1 MNNYKKLFEQISPG
15 ESDETLVTKV
25 LARKAEL
32 MKENNTKKTTKNIF
46 LRKAV
51 VIPAA
56 AVLTLGTATLTVGA
70 VNNWD
75 YSKAFRGMFAAKYEG
90 NVSVVEQV
98 RDNPAENST
107 VSSPLTSSSIA
118 ESSPTSSS
126 LSESSN
132 IEYVPEKPIGTF
144 DFEKYGKQLGIVL
157 KGDGIT
163 ATLDGMLV
171 YDDLCYIMYTTEAT
185 DELLAKTGGEVPGL
199 RIDFGNFAFKIDGKI
214 AGGMGYKAEPISQNG
229 NTKTGIIE
237 IHYNSVDLAGKTL
250 NIGFLSET
258 HPGDPSTAL
267 INQYVDIPIDFKLSE
282 NIEKELNFKLKTDS
296 FDGVINKIK
305 VSGFKSTLYYS
316 GKTNVS
322 EPEITFKPEAL
333 ENIDRSGN
341 WNEIPYYYVN
351 ENGEHPSDVF
361 GKETDAIGN
370 AVVTLKDG
378 TTVVAKNIGGR
389 THCKDD
395 VLTGEIEL
403 RYTYPIDPADVS
415 SITFGDYTINL

>member
-32 MKENNTKKTTKNIF
+32 MKENNTKKTTKNVF

-90 NVSVVEQV
+90 NVSVSEQV
-98 RDNPAENST
+98 LDNST
-107 VSSPLTSSSIA
+107 VSSPLTSSSI
-118 ESSPTSSS
+118 T
-126 LSESSN
+126 ESSN

-144 DFEKYGKQLGIVL
+144 DFEKYGKSLGIVM

-171 YDDLCYIMYTTEAT
+171 YDDLCYIMYTVEAT

-214 AGGMGYKAEPISQNG
+214 AGGMGYTSETISETA
-229 NTKTGIIE
+229 NTRTGCIE
-237 IHYNSVDLAGKTL
+237 ITYSSVDLAGKTL
-250 NIGFLSET
+250 NIGFVSDANIGGSYTTILNHHE
-258 HPGDPSTAL
+258 
-267 INQYVDIPIDFKLSE
+267 DILIDFELSE
-282 NIEKELNFKLKTDS
+282 NIEKELDLKLKTDS

-305 VSGFKSTLYYS
+305 VSGFRAILSFAGES
-316 GKTNVS
+316 NIP
-322 EPEITFKPEAL
+322 EPIIWADEAAL
-333 ENIDRSGN
+333 EKLNKSGDED
-341 WNEIPYYYVN
+341 WKEMSEAFYKEI
-351 ENGEHPSDVF
+351 GERPGHVLADEIKNF
-361 GKETDAIGN
+361 GN
-370 AVVTLKDG
+370 AVITLKDG
-378 TTVVAKNIGGR
+378 TTVVAKNDGGSSTSR
-389 THCKDD
+389 DGKI
-395 VLTGEIEL
+395 TGEIVL
-403 RYTYPIDPADVS
+403 RYTYPIAPADVS
-415 SITFGDYTINL
+415 SITFGDYTINF

>member
-1 MNNYKKLFEQISPG
+1 MIMNNYKKLFEQISPG

-32 MKENNTKKTTKNIF
+32 MKENDTKKTTKNVF
-46 LRKAV
+46 FRKAV

-98 RDNPAENST
+98 SDNST
-107 VSSPLTSSSIA
+107 TSSSIT
-118 ESSPTSSS
+118 ESAPTSTS
-126 LSESSN
+126 LTESTN

-163 ATLDGMLV
+163 ATLEGMLV

-199 RIDFGNFAFKIDGKI
+199 WIDFANYGVRIDGRI
-214 AGGMGYKAEPISQNG
+214 AGGMGYKTEGISQNQ
-229 NTKTGIIE
+229 NTKTGCIE
-237 IHYNSVDLAGKTL
+237 ISYDSVDLAGKTL
-250 NIGFLSET
+250 NIDFLSET
-258 HPGDPSTAL
+258 ILGNKSTAL
-267 INQYVDIPIDFKLSE
+267 IKQHVDIPIDFNLPE
-282 NIEKELNFKLKTDS
+282 NIEKELSFKLKTDN
-296 FDGVINKIK
+296 FDGEINKVK
-305 VSGFKSTLYYS
+305 VSGLRSVLYFA
-316 GKTNVS
+316 GIET
-322 EPEITFKPEAL
+322 
-333 ENIDRSGN
+333 
-341 WNEIPYYYVN
+341 
-351 ENGEHPSDVF
+351 GEYESYDIN
-361 GKETDAIGN
+361 DAVI
-370 AVVTLKDG
+370 TLKDG
-378 TTVVAKNIGGR
+378 TTVVAKCSGAAGG
-389 THCKDD
+389 TVSDD
-395 VLTGEIEL
+395 NSVNYKGEIEL

-415 SITFGDYTINL
+415 GITFGDYTINF

>member
-90 NVSVVEQV
+90 NVSVSEQV
-98 RDNPAENST
+98 SDNST
-107 VSSPLTSSSIA
+107 TSSSLT

-126 LSESSN
+126 LTESSN

-199 RIDFGNFAFKIDGKI
+199 RIDWGNFAFKIDGKI
-214 AGGMGYKAEPISQNG
+214 AGGMGYTGETISETA
-229 NTKTGIIE
+229 NTRTGFME
-237 IHYNSVDLAGKTL
+237 IHYDTVDLAGKTL
-250 NIGFLSET
+250 NIGLLSET
-258 HPGDPSTAL
+258 HLGDPSTAL
-267 INQYVDIPIDFKLSE
+267 INEQIDIPIDFNPSE
-282 NIEKELNFKLKTDS
+282 NIEKELNLKLKTDS
-296 FDGVINKIK
+296 FDGEISKIK
-305 VSGFKSTLYYS
+305 VSGFRSILSFAGKS
-316 GKTNVS
+316 NIS
-322 EPEITFKPEAL
+322 EPEITFEPTTL
-333 ENIDRSGN
+333 ENADKSGD
-341 WNEIPYYYVN
+341 WNNVPYYYID
-351 ENGEHPSDVF
+351 EQERSPRRGLYDELEEF
-361 GKETDAIGN
+361 GDAVI
-370 AVVTLKDG
+370 TLKDG
-378 TTVVAKNIGGR
+378 TTVNAKFKSLR
-389 THCKDD
+389 TRSPSSEGD
-395 VLTGEIEL
+395 LRGEIEL

-415 SITFGDYTINL
+415 SITFGDYTINF

>member
-90 NVSVVEQV
+90 NVSVSEQV
-98 RDNPAENST
+98 LDNST
-107 VSSPLTSSSIA
+107 VSSPLTSSSI
-118 ESSPTSSS
+118 T
-126 LSESSN
+126 ESSN

-144 DFEKYGKQLGIVL
+144 DFEKYGKSLGIVM

-171 YDDLCYIMYTTEAT
+171 YDDLCYIMYTVEAT

-214 AGGMGYKAEPISQNG
+214 AGGMGYTSETISETA
-229 NTKTGIIE
+229 NTRTGCIE
-237 IHYNSVDLAGKTL
+237 ITYSSVDLAGKTL
-250 NIGFLSET
+250 NIGFVSDANIGGSYTTILNHHE
-258 HPGDPSTAL
+258 
-267 INQYVDIPIDFKLSE
+267 DILIDFELSE
-282 NIEKELNFKLKTDS
+282 NIEKELDLKLKTDS

-305 VSGFKSTLYYS
+305 VSGFRAILSFAGES
-316 GKTNVS
+316 NIP
-322 EPEITFKPEAL
+322 EPIIWADEAAL
-333 ENIDRSGN
+333 EKLNKSGDED
-341 WNEIPYYYVN
+341 WKEMSEAFYKEI
-351 ENGEHPSDVF
+351 GERPGHVLADEIKNF
-361 GKETDAIGN
+361 GN
-370 AVVTLKDG
+370 AVITLKDG
-378 TTVVAKNIGGR
+378 TTVVAKNDGGSSTSR
-389 THCKDD
+389 DGKI
-395 VLTGEIEL
+395 TGEIVL
-403 RYTYPIDPADVS
+403 RYTYPIAPADVS
-415 SITFGDYTINL
+415 SITFGDYTINF

>member
-32 MKENNTKKTTKNIF
+32 MKENNTKKITKNIF

-144 DFEKYGKQLGIVL
+144 DFEKYGK
-157 KGDGIT
+157 
-163 ATLDGMLV
+163 
-171 YDDLCYIMYTTEAT
+171 
-185 DELLAKTGGEVPGL
+185 
-199 RIDFGNFAFKIDGKI
+199 
-214 AGGMGYKAEPISQNG
+214 
-229 NTKTGIIE
+229 
-237 IHYNSVDLAGKTL
+237 H
-250 NIGFLSET
+250 
-258 HPGDPSTAL
+258 
-267 INQYVDIPIDFKLSE
+267 
-282 NIEKELNFKLKTDS
+282 
-296 FDGVINKIK
+296 
-305 VSGFKSTLYYS
+305 
-316 GKTNVS
+316 
-322 EPEITFKPEAL
+322 
-333 ENIDRSGN
+333 
-341 WNEIPYYYVN
+341 
-351 ENGEHPSDVF
+351 
-361 GKETDAIGN
+361 
-370 AVVTLKDG
+370 
-378 TTVVAKNIGGR
+378 
-389 THCKDD
+389 
-395 VLTGEIEL
+395 IEL
-403 RYTYPIDPADVS
+403 THFILPE
-415 SITFGDYTINL
+415 

>member
-1 MNNYKKLFEQISPG
+1 MNNYKRLFEQISPG

-32 MKENNTKKTTKNIF
+32 MKENNTKKTTKNVF

-98 RDNPAENST
+98 SDNST
-107 VSSPLTSSSIA
+107 TSSSIT
-118 ESSPTSSS
+118 ESAPTSTS
-126 LSESSN
+126 LTESSN

-171 YDDLCYIMYTTEAT
+171 YDDLCFIMYTTEAT

-214 AGGMGYKAEPISQNG
+214 AGGMGYTGETISKTA
-229 NTKTGIIE
+229 NTRTGFIE
-237 IHYNSVDLAGKTL
+237 IRYNSVDLAGKTL
-250 NIGFLSET
+250 NIDFLSET
-258 HPGDPSTAL
+258 TMGNPSTAVL
-267 INQYVDIPIDFKLSE
+267 KQHVDIPIDFTLSE
-282 NIEKELNFKLKTDS
+282 NIEKELDLKLKTNS
-296 FDGVINKIK
+296 FDGVVNKVK
-305 VSGFKSTLYYS
+305 VSGFRAMLFFAGES
-316 GKTNVS
+316 NIS
-322 EPEITFKPEAL
+322 EPEITFKPQTL
-333 ENIDRSGN
+333 EHSDENGD
-341 WNEIPYYYVN
+341 WNEIYYNADELVDT
-351 ENGEHPSDVF
+351 PSRSLYDELEEF
-361 GKETDAIGN
+361 GDAVI
-370 AVVTLKDG
+370 TLNDG
-378 TTVVAKNIGGR
+378 TTVKAKLGSLGTR
-389 THCKDD
+389 SPSFEGD
-395 VLTGEIEL
+395 LRGEIEL

>member
-32 MKENNTKKTTKNIF
+32 MKENNTKKTTKNVF

-56 AVLTLGTATLTVGA
+56 AVLTLTTATLTVGA

-98 RDNPAENST
+98 SDNST
-107 VSSPLTSSSIA
+107 ISSSIT

-126 LSESSN
+126 LTESSN

-171 YDDLCYIMYTTEAT
+171 YDDLCFIMYTTEAT

-199 RIDFGNFAFKIDGKI
+199 RIDWGNFAFKIDGKI

-237 IHYNSVDLAGKTL
+237 ITYNSVDLAGKTL

-258 HPGDPSTAL
+258 HIGDPSTAL
-267 INQYVDIPIDFKLSE
+267 INEKIDIPIDFKLSE
-282 NIEKELNFKLKTDS
+282 NIEKELDFKLKTDS
-296 FDGVINKIK
+296 FDGVINKVK

-322 EPEITFKPEAL
+322 EPEITFKPEVL
-333 ENIDRSGN
+333 ENLDKSGD
-341 WNEIPYYYVN
+341 WNNVPYYYVT
-351 ENGEHPSDVF
+351 ENGEHPGDVF
-361 GKETDAIGN
+361 GNETDAIGN

-378 TTVVAKNIGGR
+378 TTVVAKNVGGR
-389 THCKDD
+389 SHCKDD

-415 SITFGDYTINL
+415 SITFGDYTINF

>member
-32 MKENNTKKTTKNIF
+32 MKENNSKKTTKNVF

-90 NVSVVEQV
+90 NVSVSEQV
-98 RDNPAENST
+98 LDNPADNST
-107 VSSPLTSSSIA
+107 VSSPLTSSSIT
-118 ESSPTSSS
+118 ESAPAS
-126 LSESSN
+126 SSN

-144 DFEKYGKQLGIVL
+144 DFEKYGKPLGIVM

-214 AGGMGYKAEPISQNG
+214 AGGMGYKSETISETA
-229 NTKTGIIE
+229 NTRTGCIE
-237 IHYNSVDLAGKTL
+237 ITYNSVDLAGKTL
-250 NIGFLSET
+250 NIGFVSDANIGGSYTTILNHHE
-258 HPGDPSTAL
+258 
-267 INQYVDIPIDFKLSE
+267 DILIDFELAE
-282 NIEKELNFKLKTDS
+282 NIEKELDLKLKTDS
-296 FDGVINKIK
+296 FDGEISKIK
-305 VSGFKSTLYYS
+305 VSGFRAILSFAGES
-316 GKTNVS
+316 NIP
-322 EPEITFKPEAL
+322 EPIIWANEAAL
-333 ENIDRSGN
+333 EKLNKSGDED
-341 WNEIPYYYVN
+341 WKEMSEAFYKEI
-351 ENGEHPSDVF
+351 GERPSSVLADEIKNF
-361 GKETDAIGN
+361 GN
-370 AVVTLKDG
+370 AVITLKDG
-378 TTVVAKNIGGR
+378 TTVVAKNGGIGSTSRDG
-389 THCKDD
+389 KI
-395 VLTGEIEL
+395 TGEIEL

-415 SITFGDYTINL
+415 SITFGDYTINF

>member
-90 NVSVVEQV
+90 NVSVSEQV
-98 RDNPAENST
+98 LDNPAENST
-107 VSSPLTSSSIA
+107 VSSSLTSSSI
-118 ESSPTSSS
+118 T
-126 LSESSN
+126 ESSN

-144 DFEKYGKQLGIVL
+144 DFEKYGKQLGIVM

-171 YDDLCYIMYTTEAT
+171 YDDSCYIMYTVEAT

-214 AGGMGYKAEPISQNG
+214 AGGMGYTSETISETA
-229 NTKTGIIE
+229 NTRTGCIE
-237 IHYNSVDLAGKTL
+237 ITYSSVDLAGKTL
-250 NIGFLSET
+250 NIGFVSDANIGGSYTTILNHHE
-258 HPGDPSTAL
+258 
-267 INQYVDIPIDFKLSE
+267 DILIDFELSE
-282 NIEKELNFKLKTDS
+282 NIEKELDLKLKTDS

-305 VSGFKSTLYYS
+305 VSGFRAILSFAGES
-316 GKTNVS
+316 NIP
-322 EPEITFKPEAL
+322 EPIIWADEAAL
-333 ENIDRSGN
+333 EKLNKSGDED
-341 WNEIPYYYVN
+341 WKEMSEAFYKEI
-351 ENGEHPSDVF
+351 GERPGHVLADEIKNF
-361 GKETDAIGN
+361 GN
-370 AVVTLKDG
+370 AVITLKDG
-378 TTVVAKNIGGR
+378 TTVVAKNDGGSSTSR
-389 THCKDD
+389 DGKI
-395 VLTGEIEL
+395 TGEIEL

-415 SITFGDYTINL
+415 SITFGDYTINF

>member
-32 MKENNTKKTTKNIF
+32 MKENDSKKTTKNVF

-90 NVSVVEQV
+90 NVSVSEQV
-98 RDNPAENST
+98 LDNPADNST
-107 VSSPLTSSSIA
+107 VSSPLTSSSIT
-118 ESSPTSSS
+118 ESAPASS
-126 LSESSN
+126 LN

-144 DFEKYGKQLGIVL
+144 DFEKYGKPLGIVM

-171 YDDLCYIMYTTEAT
+171 YDDLCFIMYTTEAT

-267 INQYVDIPIDFKLSE
+267 INEKIDIPIDFKLSE

-296 FDGVINKIK
+296 FDGTFTKIK
-305 VSGFKSTLYYS
+305 VSGFRAILSFAGES
-316 GKTNVS
+316 NIP
-322 EPEITFKPEAL
+322 EPEPLKS
-333 ENIDRSGN
+333 IDPATLKKFSKEGGWDCEVYYDIVGKRPSSVFAD
-341 WNEIPYYYVN
+341 EIKN
-351 ENGEHPSDVF
+351 F
-361 GKETDAIGN
+361 GN
-370 AVVTLKDG
+370 AVITLNDG
-378 TTVVAKNIGGR
+378 TTVVAKNDGGSSTSR
-389 THCKDD
+389 DGKI
-395 VLTGEIEL
+395 TGEIEL

-415 SITFGDYTINL
+415 SITFGDYTINF

>member
-32 MKENNTKKTTKNIF
+32 MKENDTKKTTKNVF
-46 LRKAV
+46 FRKAV

-98 RDNPAENST
+98 SDNST
-107 VSSPLTSSSIA
+107 TSSSIT
-118 ESSPTSSS
+118 ESAPTSTS
-126 LSESSN
+126 LTESTN

-171 YDDLCYIMYTTEAT
+171 YDDLCYIMYTAEAT
-185 DELLAKTGGEVPGL
+185 DELLSKTGGEVPELGFDYESPGSILINGL
-199 RIDFGNFAFKIDGKI
+199 NFS
-214 AGGMGYKAEPISQNG
+214 GMSCFTEPISEEG
-229 NTKTGIIE
+229 NTKTGLIGIT
-237 IHYNSVDLAGKTL
+237 YDTVDFSGKTL
-250 NIGFLSET
+250 NCDFRVQIKT
-258 HPGDPSTAL
+258 GDREYTPILRAHEDIKIDVIPTAS
-267 INQYVDIPIDFKLSE
+267 V
-282 NIEKELNFKLKTDS
+282 EKEISVKLKTDN
-296 FDGVINKIK
+296 FDGELNKVK
-305 VSGFKSTLYYS
+305 VSGLRSTLFYS
-316 GKTNVS
+316 GRATGDYYKHYD
-322 EPEITFKPEAL
+322 L
-333 ENIDRSGN
+333 E
-341 WNEIPYYYVN
+341 
-351 ENGEHPSDVF
+351 
-361 GKETDAIGN
+361 DAVI
-370 AVVTLKDG
+370 TLKDG
-378 TTVVAKNIGGR
+378 TTVVAKRTGSGSGLISEGGSI
-389 THCKDD
+389 DWEGQI
-395 VLTGEIEL
+395 VL

>member
-32 MKENNTKKTTKNIF
+32 MKENNTKKTTKNVF

-98 RDNPAENST
+98 SDNFT
-107 VSSPLTSSSIA
+107 ISSSIT
-118 ESSPTSSS
+118 ESAPTSTSIT
-126 LSESSN
+126 ESSN

-144 DFEKYGKQLGIVL
+144 DFEKYGKSLGIVL

-199 RIDFGNFAFKIDGKI
+199 RIDFANYGVKIDGKI
-214 AGGMGYKAEPISQNG
+214 AGGMGYKTECISQNG
-229 NTKTGIIE
+229 NTKIGCIE
-237 IHYNSVDLAGKTL
+237 ISYDSIDLAGKTL
-250 NIGFLSET
+250 NIDFICET
-258 HPGDPSTAL
+258 TPGNTSSVL
-267 INQYVDIPIDFKLSE
+267 IKQHVDIPIDFKLSE
-282 NIEKELNFKLKTDS
+282 NIEKELNIKLKTDN
-296 FDGVINKIK
+296 FDGEINKVK
-305 VSGFKSTLYYS
+305 VSGLRTILFFAGRET
-316 GKTNVS
+316 G
-322 EPEITFKPEAL
+322 E
-333 ENIDRSGN
+333 
-341 WNEIPYYYVN
+341 YVN
-351 ENGEHPSDVF
+351 YDLN
-361 GKETDAIGN
+361 DAVI
-370 AVVTLKDG
+370 TLKDG
-378 TTVVAKNIGGR
+378 TTVVAKCSGAAGG
-389 THCKDD
+389 TVSDD
-395 VLTGEIEL
+395 NSVNYKGEIEL

>member
-32 MKENNTKKTTKNIF
+32 MKENNTKKTTKNVF

-56 AVLTLGTATLTVGA
+56 AVLTLTTATLTVGA

-90 NVSVVEQV
+90 NVSVSEQV
-98 RDNPAENST
+98 SDNST
-107 VSSPLTSSSIA
+107 TSSSLT

-126 LSESSN
+126 LTESSN

-144 DFEKYGKQLGIVL
+144 DFDKYGKSLGIVMQ
-157 KGDGIT
+157 GDGIT

-171 YDDLCYIMYTTEAT
+171 YDDSCYIMYTAEAT

-214 AGGMGYKAEPISQNG
+214 AGGMGYTGETISKTA
-229 NTKTGIIE
+229 NTHTGFME
-237 IHYNSVDLAGKTL
+237 IRYNSVDLAGKTL
-250 NIGFLSET
+250 NIDFLSET
-258 HPGDPSTAL
+258 TMGDPSTAVL
-267 INQYVDIPIDFKLSE
+267 KQHVDIPIDFKLSE
-282 NIEKELNFKLKTDS
+282 NIEKELNLKLKTDN
-296 FDGVINKIK
+296 FDGKINKIK
-305 VSGFKSTLYYS
+305 VSGLRTVLFFEGRETGDYEYYDINDAVITL
-316 GKTNVS
+316 N
-322 EPEITFKPEAL
+322 
-333 ENIDRSGN
+333 
-341 WNEIPYYYVN
+341 
-351 ENGEHPSDVF
+351 
-361 GKETDAIGN
+361 
-370 AVVTLKDG
+370 DG
-378 TTVVAKNIGGR
+378 TTVVAKCFGSAGG
-389 THCKDD
+389 TVSDD
-395 VLTGEIEL
+395 NFVNYRGEIEL

>member
-90 NVSVVEQV
+90 NVSVSEQV
-98 RDNPAENST
+98 LDNST
-107 VSSPLTSSSIA
+107 TSSSIT
-118 ESSPTSSS
+118 ESAPTSTS
-126 LSESSN
+126 LTESSN

-144 DFEKYGKQLGIVL
+144 DFEKYGKQLGIVM

-214 AGGMGYKAEPISQNG
+214 AGGMGYTSETISETA
-229 NTKTGIIE
+229 NTRTGCIE
-237 IHYNSVDLAGKTL
+237 ITYSSVDLAGKTL
-250 NIGFLSET
+250 NIGFISDANIGGSYTTILNHHE
-258 HPGDPSTAL
+258 
-267 INQYVDIPIDFKLSE
+267 DILIDFELSE

-305 VSGFKSTLYYS
+305 VSGFRAILSFAGES
-316 GKTNVS
+316 NIPEPIIWTN
-322 EPEITFKPEAL
+322 EAAL
-333 ENIDRSGN
+333 EKLNKSGDED
-341 WNEIPYYYVN
+341 WNEMSEAFYKEI
-351 ENGEHPSDVF
+351 GERPGHVLADEIKNF
-361 GKETDAIGN
+361 GN
-370 AVVTLKDG
+370 AVITLKDG
-378 TTVVAKNIGGR
+378 TTVVAKNGGIGSTSRDG
-389 THCKDD
+389 KI
-395 VLTGEIEL
+395 TGEIEL
-403 RYTYPIDPADVS
+403 RYTYPIDLADVS

>member
-56 AVLTLGTATLTVGA
+56 AVLTLTTATLTVGA

-90 NVSVVEQV
+90 NVSVSEQV
-98 RDNPAENST
+98 SDNST
-107 VSSPLTSSSIA
+107 TSSSLT

-126 LSESSN
+126 LTESSN

-144 DFEKYGKQLGIVL
+144 DFDKYGKSLGIVMQ
-157 KGDGIT
+157 GDGIT

-171 YDDLCYIMYTTEAT
+171 YDDSCYIMYTAEAT

-214 AGGMGYKAEPISQNG
+214 AGGMGYTGETISKTA
-229 NTKTGIIE
+229 NTHTGFME
-237 IHYNSVDLAGKTL
+237 IRYNSVDLAGKTL
-250 NIGFLSET
+250 NIDFLSET
-258 HPGDPSTAL
+258 TMGDPSTAVL
-267 INQYVDIPIDFKLSE
+267 KQHVDIPIDFTLSE
-282 NIEKELNFKLKTDS
+282 NVEKELDLKLKTNS
-296 FDGVINKIK
+296 FDGVINKVK
-305 VSGFKSTLYYS
+305 VSGFRAMLFFAGES
-316 GKTNVS
+316 NVS
-322 EPEITFKPEAL
+322 EPEITFKPQTL
-333 ENIDRSGN
+333 EKSDENGD
-341 WNEIPYYYVN
+341 WNEIYYN
-351 ENGEHPSDVF
+351 ADELGKSPSRSLYDELEEF
-361 GKETDAIGN
+361 GDAVI
-370 AVVTLKDG
+370 TLNDG
-378 TTVVAKNIGGR
+378 TTVKAKLGSLGTR
-389 THCKDD
+389 SPSFEGD
-395 VLTGEIEL
+395 LRGEIEL
-403 RYTYPIDPADVS
+403 RYTYPIAPADVS
-415 SITFGDYTINL
+415 GITFGDYTINF

>member
-32 MKENNTKKTTKNIF
+32 MKENNTKKTTKNVF

-56 AVLTLGTATLTVGA
+56 AVLTLTTATLTVGA

-98 RDNPAENST
+98 SDNST
-107 VSSPLTSSSIA
+107 ISSSIT

-126 LSESSN
+126 LTESSN

-171 YDDLCYIMYTTEAT
+171 YDDLCFIMYTTEAT
-185 DELLAKTGGEVPGL
+185 DELLAKTGGVVPGL

-214 AGGMGYKAEPISQNG
+214 AGGMGYTGETISKTA
-229 NTKTGIIE
+229 NTRTGFME
-237 IHYNSVDLAGKTL
+237 IHYDTVDLAGKTL
-250 NIGFLSET
+250 NIGLLSET
-258 HPGDPSTAL
+258 HLGDPSTAL
-267 INQYVDIPIDFKLSE
+267 INEQIDIPIDFNPSE
-282 NIEKELNFKLKTDS
+282 NIEKELNLKLKTDS
-296 FDGVINKIK
+296 FDGVINKVK
-305 VSGFKSTLYYS
+305 VSGFRAMLFFAGES
-316 GKTNVS
+316 NVT

-333 ENIDRSGN
+333 DNADVSGDWGEIYYNVGELGKTPSRSLYD
-341 WNEIPYYYVN
+341 EL
-351 ENGEHPSDVF
+351 EEF
-361 GKETDAIGN
+361 GDAVI
-370 AVVTLKDG
+370 TLNDG
-378 TTVVAKNIGGR
+378 TTVKAKLGSLGTR
-389 THCKDD
+389 SPSSEGD
-395 VLTGEIEL
+395 LRGEIEL

-415 SITFGDYTINL
+415 SITFGDYTINF